1 MAQGMVA
8 LVPVLVTVV
17 VLRFLLGF
25 TAGILLPLVD
35 PAVDH
40 WPFVAR
46 AGLSLA
52 LLLLGLYLLG
62 ELTSRVVGRRILTL
76 GETVVL
82 KVPFVRTV
90 YRAAKQVMDAFQG
103 PGARA
108 FKSVVYIDGGRWTT
122 VFVPTTPNP
131 TTGFLQVVR
140 EAEVVHTGFT
150 VEEGVKMIMSL
161 GALVP
166 GEDARPPSG
175 RGGAPP
181 V

>member
-1 MAQGMVA
+1 MGRSSGVVGVRAAGSASIPDQDRPMASTGRSPLQRLLLRLRVRMAQGMVA

-108 FKSVVYIDGGRWTT
+108 FKSVVYIEFPRPGMRAVG
-122 VFVPTTPNP
+122 FV
-131 TTGFLQVVR
+131 TGWSF
-140 EAEVVHTGFT
+140 
-150 VEEGVKMIMSL
+150 
-161 GALVP
+161 
-166 GEDARPPSG
+166 
-175 RGGAPP
+175 
-181 V
+181 